1 MKEKEGVSGEG
12 MIILN
17 NREEI
22 SFFFFSPFLSFPF
35 VLSPLR
41 DCMLF
46 LVMEEEE
53 EGMI

>member
-1 MKEKEGVSGEG
+1 M
-12 MIILN
+12 MILN
-17 NREEI
+17 NRDEI
-22 SFFFFSPFLSFPF
+22 SFFFFFCPFLLFPF

-53 EGMI
+53 GMI